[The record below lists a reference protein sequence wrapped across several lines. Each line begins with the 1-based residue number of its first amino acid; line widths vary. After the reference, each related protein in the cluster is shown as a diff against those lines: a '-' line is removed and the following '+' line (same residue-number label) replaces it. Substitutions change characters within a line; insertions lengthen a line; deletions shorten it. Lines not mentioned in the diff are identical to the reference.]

1 MPYVRPSM
9 STFELFRD
17 ENKDL
22 CFRLKTDSG
31 KILLTSEGFASRPEA
46 EEAIELAQRLAPEA
60 RNYERSRSD
69 AGHSFT
75 LQTYEG
81 DVVGRGELFPSTAAR
96 DKGIET
102 VKDEAPEAQV
112 VGLDR

>member
-1 MPYVRPSM
+1 M

-17 ENKDL
+17 GNKDL
-22 CFRLKTDSG
+22 CFRLTTAGG
-31 KILLTSEGFASRPEA
+31 KVLLVSEGFASRAEA
-46 EEAIELAQRLAPEA
+46 EEGIELVQRLAPEA

-81 DVVGRGELFPSTAAR
+81 EVLGTGEIFPSTAAR
-96 DKGIET
+96 DKAIEA
-102 VKDEAPEAQV
+102 VKDEAPEAEV

>member
-1 MPYVRPSM
+1 M

-22 CFRLKTDSG
+22 CFRLKTAIG
-31 KILLTSEGFASRPEA
+31 KILLTSEGFSSRAEA

-60 RNYERSRSD
+60 RSYERSRSD

-75 LQTYEG
+75 LQSYEG
-81 DVVGRGELFPSTAAR
+81 EVVGTGELFPSTAAR
-96 DKGIET
+96 DKGIEA
-102 VKDEAPEAQV
+102 VKDEAPGAEVVEA
-112 VGLDR
+112 